1 MEPMMGDFSSNT
13 IYYNKEG
20 KFIEHGKL
28 PHQGERTDI
37 QELKVQVDLG
47 KSPLKI
53 VDEIDGM
60 FGLVS
65 RTHRFAES
73 YFQYK
78 RTKKLAHDRTAPE
91 VFERIG
97 PPLYRKN

>member
-65 RTHRFAES
+65 RTHRFVES